1 MADLVFR
8 EKDHVYLLAGVRLP
22 CVSDLCRFLHR
33 EIYKDV
39 PVWQMENAALRGTAV
54 HAATQAMDET
64 GRCDIAEEY
73 LPYMQAYKAF
83 LQEHSVCWQL
93 SEKPLHHP
101 TYRYAGTIDRYG
113 AVDGLLTLVDIK
125 TTYTV
130 YKPLCR
136 AQLNLYRLMLAA
148 RGYRVDRLCILHLQR
163 TGKYRLITI
172 EFDEA
177 LPRALIT
184 LHGALMKRRRKGGNY
199 V

>member
-1 MADLVFR
+1 MADLIFR
-8 EKDHVYLLAGVRLP
+8 EKDHAYLLDGVRLP

-39 PVWQMENAALRGTAV
+39 PGWQMENAAARGTVV
-54 HAATQAMDET
+54 HAATQALDDAGICNITE
-64 GRCDIAEEY
+64 DY
-73 LPYMQAYKAF
+73 LPYVQAYKAF
-83 LQEHSVCWQL
+83 LKEHSISWQMT
-93 SEKPLHHP
+93 EKSLYHP
-101 TYRYAGTIDRYG
+101 AYRYAGTIDRYG

-148 RGYRVDRLCILHLQR
+148 RGYTVEKLCILHLQR
-163 TGKYRLITI
+163 TGKYRLITM

-184 LHGALMKRRRKGGNY
+184 LHSALMKRRRKGGNY